1 MKALR
6 ILCVIALICGLA
18 GLSFAEVEKRTAT
31 ITDIKGKVE
40 VKVSSGSWE
49 AAKVGMTL
57 TEGDIIMTKADSTA
71 ILNLSGI
78 EEASVSMKPNSQMT
92 LAELIMDRT
101 KGSQQ
106 TLLDLALGEVL
117 VKTQKLHEKESRFEV
132 KTPTSIVG
140 VRGTTFSVAVEAV
153 E

>member
-18 GLSFAEVEKRTAT
+18 GLSFAEVAKRTAT
-31 ITDIKGKVE
+31 ITDLKGKVE
-40 VKVSSGSWE
+40 IRTSSGSWE

-57 TEGDIIMTKADSTA
+57 TEGDIIMTKVDSTA
-71 ILNLSGI
+71 TLNLSGT
-78 EEASVSMKPNSQMT
+78 EEASVSMKPNSQMA
-92 LAELIMDRT
+92 LAELVMDKKEGT
-101 KGSQQ
+101 QK

-117 VKTQKLHEKESRFEV
+117 IKTQKLHAKESKFEV

-140 VRGTTFSVAVEAV
+140 VRGTAFSVAVEAV

>member
-1 MKALR
+1 MKVLR
-6 ILCVIALICGLA
+6 ILCVIALVCGLA
-18 GLSFAEVEKRTAT
+18 GSSFAELERRTAT
-31 ITDIKGKVE
+31 ITDIRGNVE
-40 VKVSSGSWE
+40 VKISSGSWE

-57 TEGDIIMTKADSTA
+57 TEGDIIMTKSESSAT
-71 ILNLSGI
+71 LNLSGT

-92 LAELIMDRT
+92 LAELMMDKVEGT
-101 KGSQQ
+101 QK
-106 TLLDLALGEVL
+106 TLLDLALGEIL
-117 VKTQKLHEKESRFEV
+117 IKTQKLHAKESKFEV